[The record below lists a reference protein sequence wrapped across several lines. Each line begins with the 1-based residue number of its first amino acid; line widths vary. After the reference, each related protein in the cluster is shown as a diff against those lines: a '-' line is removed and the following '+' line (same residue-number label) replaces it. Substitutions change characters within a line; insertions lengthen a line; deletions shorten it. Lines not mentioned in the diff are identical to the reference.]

1 MKTTQDKLKNRISVQ
16 KQKSGSFSGH
26 HCSGM
31 SHQIFETVKIVMR
44 NGQKLSQEKGSQTEW
59 EQLRVDIVNTAQIK
73 LITLNASF
81 NNAIKFIQFEKKL
94 KNIYSFKT

>member
-1 MKTTQDKLKNRISVQ
+1 
-16 KQKSGSFSGH
+16 
-26 HCSGM
+26 
-31 SHQIFETVKIVMR
+31 MR

-81 NNAIKFIQFEKKL
+81 NNAIKFIQFEKRL